1 MQRYL
6 AIEQSIKPFIT
17 WVGTNLPLGALVVNE
32 SDVPA
37 NVFGVCPL
45 KIVDGELVART
56 SGEMAVFEA
65 EFIAKTA
72 VQTFANKADE
82 INAAVFSY
90 GANNYPMHE
99 AARLRYY
106 ALLEQGTASF
116 NCINSEGVAV
126 ALTDTDIPLMISEM
140 NKSIITITS

>member
-1 MQRYL
+1 MKKYL
-6 AIEQSIKPFIT
+6 SIEQSEKPFIT
-17 WVGTNLPLGALVVNE
+17 FIETKLSSGALVLNE
-32 SDVPA
+32 SDVPTP
-37 NVFGVCPL
+37 VYGVCPL
-45 KIVDGELVART
+45 KIVDGELVERT

-116 NCINSEGVAV
+116 NCVNSEGVPV

-140 NKSIITITS
+140 NKTIITITS